1 LDIKKHAL
9 PLRCTISLEQC
20 NTLNNMVE
28 ISDLSFGYARKEN
41 LYQQFSI
48 HFKSGQIYGL
58 LGQNGSGK
66 STLMKIIAGLLFPDA
81 GNCVID
87 SINSKERSYQYFRNL
102 YIIPEEFDLPD
113 LSIRTYMKIYAP
125 FYEAFSSGQFEDYL
139 KEFEINPE
147 EKLQKLSY
155 GNKKKV
161 LLSFGLASNVRV
173 LLLDEPTNGLDIPS
187 KKTLRKLIASAA
199 TPERCFIIST
209 HQVHDLE
216 NLLDH
221 LVIISKNKLLLN
233 ESISKIAQEISFV
246 PFSTKPAENET
257 LYYEKSFTGHIGII
271 PNESKE
277 EGKINL
283 EVLFNG
289 IIAQHAKFNQ
299 LFNSNK

>member
-1 LDIKKHAL
+1 
-9 PLRCTISLEQC
+9 
-20 NTLNNMVE
+20 MVE
-28 ISDLSFGYARKEN
+28 INDLSFGYARKEN

-66 STLMKIIAGLLFPDA
+66 STLMKIIAGLIYPDS
-81 GNCVID
+81 GNCVVD
-87 SINSKERSYQYFRNL
+87 GINSKARNYNYLRNL

-113 LSIRTYMKIYAP
+113 MTIATYVRIYAP
-125 FYEAFSSGQFEDYL
+125 FYEAFSTDQFGTYL
-139 KEFEINPE
+139 KEFEISPE
-147 EKLQKLSY
+147 EKLHKLSY

-161 LLSFGLASNVRV
+161 LLSFGLATNVRV

-187 KKTLRKLIASAA
+187 KKTLRKLIAAAA

-221 LVIISKNKLLLN
+221 LVVISKNKLLLN
-233 ESISKIAQEISFV
+233 ESISTIAQKISFV
-246 PFSTKPAENET
+246 PFTSKPAENEA
-257 LYYEKSFTGHIGII
+257 LYYEKSFTGHIGIVA
-271 PNESKE
+271 NKSNE

-289 IIAQHAKFNQ
+289 IIAQQAKFNQ
-299 LFNSNK
+299 LFKPNN

>member
-1 LDIKKHAL
+1 
-9 PLRCTISLEQC
+9 
-20 NTLNNMVE
+20 MVE
-28 ISDLSFGYARKEN
+28 INDLSFGYTRKEN

-48 HFKSGQIYGL
+48 YFKSGQIYGL

-66 STLMKIIAGLLFPDA
+66 STLMKIIAGLIYPDS
-81 GNCVID
+81 GNCVVDGID
-87 SINSKERSYQYFRNL
+87 SKERNYNYLHNL

-113 LSIRTYMKIYAP
+113 MTIASYVRIYAP
-125 FYEAFSSGQFEDYL
+125 FYDAFSKDLFATYL
-139 KEFEINPE
+139 KEFDISPE
-147 EKLQKLSY
+147 EKLHKLSY

-161 LLSFGLASNVRV
+161 LLSFGLATNVRV

-187 KKTLRKLIASAA
+187 KKTLRQLIAAAA

-221 LVIISKNKLLLN
+221 LVVISKNKLLLN
-233 ESISKIAQEISFV
+233 ESISTIAQKISFV
-246 PFSTKPAENET
+246 PFSSRPAENET
-257 LYYEKSFTGHIGII
+257 LYYEKSFTGHIGIVA
-271 PNESKE
+271 NKSNE

-289 IIAQHAKFNQ
+289 IIAQQAKFNQ
-299 LFNSNK
+299 LFKPNN

>member
-1 LDIKKHAL
+1 
-9 PLRCTISLEQC
+9 
-20 NTLNNMVE
+20 MVE
-28 ISDLSFGYARKEN
+28 INDLSFGYARKEN
-41 LYQQFSI
+41 LYEQFSI

-66 STLMKIIAGLLFPDA
+66 STLMKIIAGLIYPDS
-81 GNCVID
+81 GNCVVNG
-87 SINSKERSYQYFRNL
+87 INSKERNYNYLRNL

-113 LSIRTYMKIYAP
+113 MTIASYVRIYAP
-125 FYEAFSSGQFEDYL
+125 FYEAFSADQFETCL
-139 KEFEINPE
+139 KEFEISPE

-161 LLSFGLASNVRV
+161 LLSFGLATNVRV

-187 KKTLRKLIASAA
+187 KKTLRKLIAAAA

-221 LVIISKNKLLLN
+221 LVVISKNKLLLN
-233 ESISKIAQEISFV
+233 ESISTIAQKICFV
-246 PFSTKPAENET
+246 PFSSRPAENET
-257 LYYEKSFTGHIGII
+257 LYYEKSFTGHIGIV
-271 PNESKE
+271 PNNSNE

-289 IIAQHAKFNQ
+289 IVAQQAKFSQ
-299 LFNSNK
+299 LFKPNK

>member
-1 LDIKKHAL
+1 M
-9 PLRCTISLEQC
+9 LEI
-20 NTLNNMVE
+20 N
-28 ISDLSFGYARKEN
+28 DLSFGYARKEN
-41 LYQQFSI
+41 LYRQFSI

-66 STLMKIIAGLLFPDA
+66 STLMKIIAGLIYPDS
-81 GNCVID
+81 GNCVVD
-87 SINSKERSYQYFRNL
+87 GINSKARNYNYLRNL

-113 LSIRTYMKIYAP
+113 MTIATYVRIYAP
-125 FYEAFSSGQFEDYL
+125 FYEAFSNDQFATCL
-139 KEFEINPE
+139 KEFEISPE
-147 EKLQKLSY
+147 EKLHKLSY

-161 LLSFGLASNVRV
+161 LLSFGLATNVRV

-187 KKTLRKLIASAA
+187 KKTLRKLIAATA

-221 LVIISKNKLLLN
+221 LVVISKNKLLLN
-233 ESISKIAQEISFV
+233 ESISTIAQKISFV
-246 PFSTKPAENET
+246 PFTSKPAENEA
-257 LYYEKSFTGHIGII
+257 LYYEKSFTGHIGIVA
-271 PNESKE
+271 NKSNE

-289 IIAQHAKFNQ
+289 IIAQQAKFNQ
-299 LFNSNK
+299 LFKPNN